1 MTSQWSEQPSSKKS
15 VNNKCQKGCGEKGT
29 LLHCWWECKLVQSLW
44 KTVGSLLK
52 KLKIELPYDSAIP
65 VLDIIYTLNNLQ
77 QGIKQI
83 FILHIHNIIIY
94 NTQNMEATQW
104 KIIHR

>member
-52 KLKIELPYDSAIP
+52 KLKVELPYDSAIP
-65 VLDIIYTLNNLQ
+65 FLGTYLKKTKTVMQKNTCTPVLVVALFIIPKTQ
-77 QGIKQI
+77 K
-83 FILHIHNIIIY
+83 LHI
-94 NTQNMEATQW
+94 
-104 KIIHR
+104 